1 MITTSGKL
9 GKNVMAAEWTMQISY
24 QPMLIAVF
32 VHENTATLKNMCET
46 KEFGVN
52 VASDMQTTLVNVA
65 GGYSRHEIDKLNI
78 RNSFKFIK
86 SNYIKSPMIDGCII
100 NAECKLVAMKKFG
113 DHTMIVGKVV
123 SIKHDET
130 RKPLIYHTGR
140 YYQIGSMIE
149 QLRQTIQVND
159 EIFEQFSIASH
170 GKFVLKCVG
179 VIIRT
184 GKKILVS
191 NHTSKDKYMTI
202 PYLIPHRGVDY
213 YNEITKYL
221 KKIRLNAMLNHDP
234 ILKRIIIKNKK
245 KLQRI
250 NFVLFEGK
258 LHAHVNT
265 NLHWKNI
272 KSDLL
277 LKSIVN

>member
-9 GKNVMAAEWTMQISY
+9 GKNAMAAEWTMQISY

-32 VHENTATLKNMCET
+32 VHESTATFKNIRET

-86 SNYIKSPMIDGCII
+86 SNYIKSPIIDGCII

-113 DHTMIVGKVV
+113 DHTMIVGRVV

-130 RKPLIYHTGR
+130 RKPLIYHAGR

-149 QLRQTIQVND
+149 QFRQTIPVNN
-159 EIFEQFSIASH
+159 EIFEQFSIDSH

-191 NHTSKDKYMTI
+191 NHTPKNKYMTI
-202 PYLIPHRGVDY
+202 PYAVPNRGADY
-213 YNEITKYL
+213 YDEITKYL
-221 KKIRLNAMLNHDP
+221 KKTKLNVILKREP
-234 ILKRIIIKNKK
+234 ILKRMIIKNKK
-245 KLQRI
+245 RLQRI
-250 NFVLFEGK
+250 NFVLFEGNLRSYTNK
-258 LHAHVNT
+258 
-265 NLHWKNI
+265 NLHWKSI
-272 KSDLL
+272 QSDLI
-277 LKSIVN
+277 LKSIIN